1 MGDDRAIPVSAS
13 TSPSNDS
20 VDLKD
25 KWRVMMQAD
34 ARKRADKDVQTEVDA
49 LAEAIMQIRDSSP
62 KQTERGDV
70 RGVAPVAGR
79 R

>member
-1 MGDDRAIPVSAS
+1 MILRDPGFRKHFAEQR
-13 TSPSNDS
+13 TS

-62 KQTERGDV
+62 KQTRT
-70 RGVAPVAGR
+70 R